1 MKVLFVPR
9 GFPSINNPM
18 SGNYEAVQAKALAA
32 KGCHVSVLTIYPKPF
47 YALMNWKRISHR
59 TVEDVSVYEGIYPSF
74 PDNENK

>member
-32 KGCHVSVLTIYPKPF
+32 KGCHVSVLAIYPKPF
-47 YALMNWKRISHR
+47 YSLKN
-59 TVEDVSVYEGIYPSF
+59 
-74 PDNENK
+74 